1 MVNSRGDHRQR
12 AYNTEERAVIDVHKA
27 TYLQATSPAER
38 KQIAKEILADLFNH
52 WSQKG
57 ILLEDVD
64 ISIRTKVFLIGIVM
78 HTHYSVVPKAL
89 VAWIQNNWRSHRI
102 SQKKVFRFKMK
113 ISEVLW
119 KTRQDEVF
127 AEIATLLGIQSAT
140 ASTPGW
146 FNQRM
151 PALGNVLAR
160 MTTAEREELEK
171 ECQRL
176 ELEGNKEE
184 DKRKSV
190 PIQCRSDPDLIKH
203 LRLAET
209 SSGRKFDRSAQQNW
223 LEMGLLSIT
232 FNVRTTP
239 SGQLAIEV

>member
-57 ILLEDVD
+57 ILFTEVD
-64 ISIRTKVFLIGIVM
+64 ITIRTKVFLIGIGI
-78 HTHYSVVPKAL
+78 HIPYSVVPKAL
-89 VAWIQNNWRSHRI
+89 VAWIQNNWRPHRV
-102 SQKKVFRFKMK
+102 SQKQVVGVKMK

-119 KTRQDEVF
+119 KTRQAEVF
-127 AEIATLLGIQSAT
+127 AEIATLLGVESAN

-146 FNQRM
+146 FNQCM
-151 PALGNVLAR
+151 PAIGNILAR
-160 MTTAEREELEK
+160 MTTEDREELEK
-171 ECQRL
+171 GGERW

-184 DKRKSV
+184 DKRRSV
-190 PIQCRSDPDLIKH
+190 P
-203 LRLAET
+203 T
-209 SSGRKFDRSAQQNW
+209 Y
-223 LEMGLLSIT
+223 
-232 FNVRTTP
+232 
-239 SGQLAIEV
+239 

>member
-27 TYLQATSPAER
+27 TYLQATSLAER
-38 KQIAKEILADLFNH
+38 KQIAKVILADLFNH

-64 ISIRTKVFLIGIVM
+64 ISIRTKVFLIGIGM
-78 HTHYSVVPKAL
+78 HIPYSVVPKAL

-102 SQKKVFRFKMK
+102 SQKVFRFKMK

-127 AEIATLLGIQSAT
+127 AEIGTLLGIQSAN

-151 PALGNVLAR
+151 PALGNILAR

-171 ECQRL
+171 DRQRL

-190 PIQCRSDPDLIKH
+190 PMRCRS
-203 LRLAET
+203 
-209 SSGRKFDRSAQQNW
+209 
-223 LEMGLLSIT
+223 
-232 FNVRTTP
+232 
-239 SGQLAIEV
+239 

>member
-1 MVNSRGDHRQR
+1 MVNSRGDHQQC

-64 ISIRTKVFLIGIVM
+64 ISIRTKVFLIGIGM
-78 HTHYSVVPKAL
+78 HIPYSVVPKAL

-102 SQKKVFRFKMK
+102 SQKVFCFKMK

-127 AEIATLLGIQSAT
+127 AEIGTLLGIQSAN

-151 PALGNVLAR
+151 PALGNILAR

-171 ECQRL
+171 DRQRL

-190 PIQCRSDPDLIKH
+190 PMRCRS
-203 LRLAET
+203 
-209 SSGRKFDRSAQQNW
+209 
-223 LEMGLLSIT
+223 
-232 FNVRTTP
+232 
-239 SGQLAIEV
+239 